1 MSMYDIILK
10 KRRGGELTE
19 EEIDLLIDGYVGG
32 EIPDYQVSALLMA
45 IFFRGLSDSELYHL
59 TMAMAY
65 SGDIVDLSSVEG
77 MVMDKHSTG
86 GVADTT
92 TLVVVPLVAACGGKV
107 AKMSGRGLGH
117 TGGTLDKL
125 ESIPGFNVQL
135 NMDDFI
141 HIVNKVGA
149 AIVGQTGNLVPAD
162 KKLYALRDVTATV
175 DHSALVASSV
185 MSKKIASGAH
195 GLVLDVKAGSGA
207 FMKTVEDAKDL
218 AQKMV
223 EIGKMADRQVMALV
237 TNMDEPLGSAI
248 GNALEVKEAID
259 VLQGRVG
266 GPLKEL
272 SIELASYMLWA
283 GGVETSLQVSRQ
295 CVIDALESGR
305 GAAKLKEIIRAQGG
319 DERVVDDTGLLP
331 ISDNVISI
339 KADKSGYI
347 TAIDSEKVGATSLM
361 LGAGRARVEDS
372 VDHGVGIV
380 MSKRV
385 GSWVDK
391 DEKITEFYIRED
403 TDVEGAIQLFK
414 EAIHIDSEKPAEQK
428 LIYEVI
434 G

>member
-207 FMKTVEDAKDL
+207 FMKTVEDAKEL

>member
-283 GGVETSLQVSRQ
+283 GGAETSLQVSRQ

>member
-283 GGVETSLQVSRQ
+283 GGAETSLQVSRQ

-380 MSKRV
+380 MSKRI

>member
-207 FMKTVEDAKDL
+207 FMKTVEDAKEL

-283 GGVETSLQVSRQ
+283 GGAETSLQVSRQ

-391 DEKITEFYIRED
+391 DEKITKFYIRED

-414 EAIHIDSEKPAEQK
+414 EAIHIDREKPAEQK

>member
-175 DHSALVASSV
+175 DHNALVASSV

-207 FMKTVEDAKDL
+207 FMKTVEDAKEL